1 MSFFSPES
9 SNTGSNAAF
18 DLIPA
23 GTIAK
28 VVIIVR
34 DIKHSQSTGA
44 RYLDLELVVDGGKYD
59 RRRIFGVICDPW
71 DSQTSEKAKEMA
83 VGTITRI
90 MESIGVFDHN
100 NAESYNTFNNA
111 GIQEVGMA
119 MSAKPVHIVI
129 GIQKGKDGRADRN
142 EVKEWTSP
150 NPKSNGYKSY
160 QLAQSGAES
169 VGTPAAAPVAANA
182 VGVVPTV
189 KYATPAVGTV
199 KPPWMK

>member
-1 MSFFSPES
+1 MSFFSPET
-9 SNTGSNAAF
+9 SNTGSTSF

-28 VVIIVR
+28 VVIAVR

-44 RYLDLELVVDGGKYD
+44 RYLDLELIIDGGKYD
-59 RRRIFGVICDPW
+59 RRRIFGIICDPW
-71 DSQTSEKAKEMA
+71 DDKTSEKAKEMA

-90 MESIGVFDHN
+90 MESIGVF
-100 NAESYNTFNNA
+100 NASNPETYNAFNDA
-111 GIQEVGMA
+111 GIQEVGIA
-119 MSAKPVHIVI
+119 MSAKPVHVVI
-129 GIQKGKDGRADRN
+129 GIQKGKDGRADKN

-169 VGTPAAAPVAANA
+169 VGGPTPSTPA
-182 VGVVPTV
+182 
-189 KYATPAVGTV
+189 PAVAKPAQTIGAV

>member
-44 RYLDLELVVDGGKYD
+44 RYLDLELVVDGGKFD
-59 RRRIFGVICDPW
+59 RRRIFAVICDPW
-71 DSQTSEKAKEMA
+71 DPQTSEKAKEMA

-90 MESIGVFDHN
+90 MESIGVFDHAN
-100 NAESYNTFNNA
+100 PETYNAFNNA

-119 MSAKPVHIVI
+119 ISAKPVYIVI

-150 NPKSNGYKSY
+150 NPKSNGFKNYS
-160 QLAQSGAES
+160 LALAGAES
-169 VGTPAAAPVAANA
+169 VTPAQPEVKAVAPVK
-182 VGVVPTV
+182 P
-189 KYATPAVGTV
+189 ATPVAGTV

>member
-1 MSFFSPES
+1 MSFFSAES
-9 SNTGSNAAF
+9 TNTGSTSIE
-18 DLIPA
+18 LIPA

-34 DIKHSQSTGA
+34 DIKHSQSTGG

-59 RRRIFGVICDPW
+59 RRRIFSVICDPW
-71 DSQTSEKAKEMA
+71 DPATSEKAKEMA
-83 VGTITRI
+83 VGSITRI
-90 MESIGVFDHN
+90 MESIGVFNPANPDT
-100 NAESYNTFNNA
+100 YNVFNNA
-111 GIQEVGMA
+111 GIQEVAEA
-119 MSAKPVHIVI
+119 MNTKSLHIVI
-129 GIQKGKDGRADRN
+129 GIQKGKDGRADKN

-169 VGTPAAAPVAANA
+169 IGGAAPVVA
-182 VGVVPTV
+182 PTITRPV
-189 KYATPAVGTV
+189 QPAIGTV

>member
-9 SNTGSNAAF
+9 SNTGSTSF

-34 DIKHSQSTGA
+34 DIKHSQNTGA
-44 RYLDLELVVDGGKYD
+44 KYLDLELVVDGGKYD
-59 RRRIFGVICDPW
+59 RRRIFGIICDPW
-71 DSQTSEKAKEMA
+71 DEKTSEKAKEMA
-83 VGTITRI
+83 VGSITRI
-90 MESIGVFDHN
+90 MESIGIFDAAN
-100 NAESYNTFNNA
+100 PETYNAFNAA

-119 MSAKPVHIVI
+119 ISSKPVYVVI
-129 GIQKGKDGRADRN
+129 GIQKGKDGRADKN

-150 NPKSNGYKSY
+150 NLKSNGFKSY
-160 QLAQSGAES
+160 LLAIGGAES
-169 VGTPAAAPVAANA
+169 VGGATAPVAAPVAAKPA
-182 VGVVPTV
+182 QTVG
-189 KYATPAVGTV
+189 AV

>member
-9 SNTGSNAAF
+9 SNTGSTSF

-44 RYLDLELVVDGGKYD
+44 KYLDLELVVDGGKFD
-59 RRRIFGVICDPW
+59 RRRIFGIICDPW
-71 DSQTSEKAKEMA
+71 DDKTSEKAKEMA
-83 VGTITRI
+83 VGSITRI
-90 MESIGVFDHN
+90 MESVGVFDPAN
-100 NAESYNTFNNA
+100 PETYNAFNNA

-119 MSAKPVHIVI
+119 MSAKSVYVVI

-150 NPKSNGYKSY
+150 NPKSNGYKNY
-160 QLAQSGAES
+160 TLAKSGAES
-169 VGTPAAAPVAANA
+169 VSAAAPAAAPVAAKPA
-182 VGVVPTV
+182 QTVG
-189 KYATPAVGTV
+189 AV

>member
-1 MSFFSPES
+1 MSFFSPET
-9 SNTGSNAAF
+9 SNTGSSSIE
-18 DLIPA
+18 LIPA

-44 RYLDLELVVDGGKYD
+44 KYLDLELVVDGGKYD
-59 RRRIFGVICDPW
+59 RRRIFSVICDPW
-71 DSQTSEKAKEMA
+71 DPATSQKAKEMA
-83 VGTITRI
+83 IGNITRI
-90 MESIGVFDHN
+90 MEQIGVFDPAN
-100 NAESYNTFNNA
+100 PETYNRFNDSDINGIAITFNTKS
-111 GIQEVGMA
+111 VY
-119 MSAKPVHIVI
+119 IVI
-129 GIQKGKDGRADRN
+129 GIQKGKDGRADKN

-169 VGTPAAAPVAANA
+169 VGGPAPTPA
-182 VGVVPTV
+182 PTIT
-189 KYATPAVGTV
+189 KPAQPTIGTV

>member
-1 MSFFSPES
+1 MSFFSPET
-9 SNTGSNAAF
+9 SNTGSSSIE
-18 DLIPA
+18 LIPA

-44 RYLDLELVVDGGKYD
+44 KYLDLELVVDGGKYD
-59 RRRIFGVICDPW
+59 RRRIFSVICDPW
-71 DSQTSEKAKEMA
+71 DPATSEKAKEMA
-83 VGTITRI
+83 VGGITRV
-90 MESIGVFDHN
+90 MESIGVFN
-100 NAESYNTFNNA
+100 PANPETYNVFNNA
-111 GIQEVGMA
+111 SISEVAEA
-119 MSAKPVHIVI
+119 MNTKSLHIVI
-129 GIQKGKDGRADRN
+129 GIQKGKDGRADKN

-169 VGTPAAAPVAANA
+169 VGGAVAAPAA
-182 VGVVPTV
+182 TIT
-189 KYATPAVGTV
+189 KPAQPAIGTV

>member
-1 MSFFSPES
+1 MSFFSPET

-28 VVIIVR
+28 VVIAVR

-44 RYLDLELVVDGGKYD
+44 RYLDLELIIDGGKFD
-59 RRRIFGVICDPW
+59 RRRVFSIICDPW
-71 DSQTSEKAKEMA
+71 DDKTSEKAKEMA
-83 VGTITRI
+83 VGSITRI
-90 MESIGVFDHN
+90 MES
-100 NAESYNTFNNA
+100 A
-111 GIQEVGMA
+111 GIFNPSNPDTYNVFNDASINEVALA
-119 MSAKPVHIVI
+119 MSAKSVYIVI
-129 GIQKGKDGRADRN
+129 GIQKGKDGRADKN

-160 QLAQSGAES
+160 QLAHGGAES
-169 VGTPAAAPVAANA
+169 VGGAAAPAPVAAKPA
-182 VGVVPTV
+182 QTVG
-189 KYATPAVGTV
+189 AV

>member
-1 MSFFSPES
+1 MSFFSPET
-9 SNTGSNAAF
+9 SNTGSTSF

-34 DIKHSQSTGA
+34 GIKNSQSTGA
-44 RYLDLELVVDGGKYD
+44 KYLDLELVVDGGKFD
-59 RRRIFGVICDPW
+59 RRRIFGIICDPW
-71 DSQTSEKAKEMA
+71 DPATSEKAKEMA
-83 VGTITRI
+83 VGSITRI
-90 MESIGVFDHN
+90 MESVGIFDHT
-100 NAESYNTFNNA
+100 NAETYNAFNSA

-119 MSAKPVHIVI
+119 ISAKPVYIVI
-129 GIQKGKDGRADRN
+129 GIQKGKDGRADKN

-169 VGTPAAAPVAANA
+169 VGGAPAPTPTITKAAS
-182 VGVVPTV
+182 
-189 KYATPAVGTV
+189 PALGTV

>member
-9 SNTGSNAAF
+9 SNTGSTSF

-23 GTIAK
+23 GVLTK

-44 RYLDLELVVDGGKYD
+44 KYLDLELVVDGGKYD
-59 RRRIFGVICDPW
+59 RRRIFSVICDPW
-71 DSQTSEKAKEMA
+71 DPATSEKAKEMA

-90 MESIGVFDHN
+90 MESIGVFN
-100 NAESYNTFNNA
+100 PSNPETYNVFNEASIN
-111 GIQEVGMA
+111 EVALA

-129 GIQKGKDGRADRN
+129 GIQKGKDGRADKN

-150 NPKSNGYKSY
+150 NPKSKGYKSY

-169 VGTPAAAPVAANA
+169 IGGAGASTAEPTINKPAS
-182 VGVVPTV
+182 
-189 KYATPAVGTV
+189 PALGTV

>member
-1 MSFFSPES
+1 MSFFSPET
-9 SNTGSNAAF
+9 SNTGSSSIE
-18 DLIPA
+18 LIPA

-44 RYLDLELVVDGGKYD
+44 KYLDLELVVDGGKYD
-59 RRRIFGVICDPW
+59 RRRIFSVICDPW
-71 DSQTSEKAKEMA
+71 DPATSEKAKEMA
-83 VGTITRI
+83 VGSITRI
-90 MESIGVFDHN
+90 MESIGVF
-100 NAESYNTFNNA
+100 NAANPETYNVFNNA
-111 GIQEVGMA
+111 SISEVAEA
-119 MSAKPVHIVI
+119 MNTKSLHIVI
-129 GIQKGKDGRADRN
+129 GIQKGKDGRADKN

-169 VGTPAAAPVAANA
+169 VGGAAATPAA
-182 VGVVPTV
+182 TIT
-189 KYATPAVGTV
+189 KPAQPAIGTV

>member
-9 SNTGSNAAF
+9 SNTGSTSF

-28 VVIIVR
+28 VVIAVR

-44 RYLDLELVVDGGKYD
+44 RYLDLELIIDGGKYD
-59 RRRIFGVICDPW
+59 RRRVFGIICDPW
-71 DSQTSEKAKEMA
+71 DDKTSEKAKEMA

-90 MESIGVFDHN
+90 MESIGVF
-100 NAESYNTFNNA
+100 NASNPETYNAFNDA
-111 GIQEVGMA
+111 GIQEVGIA
-119 MSAKPVHIVI
+119 MSAKPVHVVI
-129 GIQKGKDGRADRN
+129 GIQKGKDGRADKN

-169 VGTPAAAPVAANA
+169 VGGPTLSTPA
-182 VGVVPTV
+182 
-189 KYATPAVGTV
+189 PAVAKPAQTIGAV

>member
-1 MSFFSPES
+1 MSFFSPET
-9 SNTGSNAAF
+9 SNTGSTSF

-28 VVIIVR
+28 AVIAVR

-44 RYLDLELVVDGGKYD
+44 RYLDLELIIDGGKYD
-59 RRRIFGVICDPW
+59 RRRIFGIICDPW
-71 DSQTSEKAKEMA
+71 DDKTSEKAKEMA

-90 MESIGVFDHN
+90 MESVGVFDHN
-100 NAESYNTFNNA
+100 NPESYNTFNNA

-119 MSAKPVHIVI
+119 ISAKPVHIVI
-129 GIQKGKDGRADRN
+129 GIQKGKDGRADKN

-160 QLAQSGAES
+160 QLAKSGAES
-169 VGTPAAAPVAANA
+169 VGGAAAPTAA
-182 VGVVPTV
+182 PTIT
-189 KYATPAVGTV
+189 KAASPALGTV

>member
-1 MSFFSPES
+1 MSFFSPET
-9 SNTGSNAAF
+9 SNTGSNSIE
-18 DLIPA
+18 LIPA

-44 RYLDLELVVDGGKYD
+44 KYLDLELVVDGGKYD
-59 RRRIFGVICDPW
+59 RRRIFSVICDPW
-71 DSQTSEKAKEMA
+71 DPATSEKAKEMA
-83 VGTITRI
+83 VGSITRV
-90 MESIGVFDHN
+90 MESIGVFNPANPDT
-100 NAESYNTFNNA
+100 YNVFNNA
-111 GIQEVGMA
+111 SINEVAEA
-119 MSAKPVHIVI
+119 MNTKSLHIVI
-129 GIQKGKDGRADRN
+129 GIQKGKDGRADKN

-169 VGTPAAAPVAANA
+169 VASAAAAPAA
-182 VGVVPTV
+182 TIS
-189 KYATPAVGTV
+189 KPAQPAIGTV

>member
-1 MSFFSPES
+1 MSFFSPETS
-9 SNTGSNAAF
+9 KTGSSSIE
-18 DLIPA
+18 LIPA

-44 RYLDLELVVDGGKYD
+44 KYLDLELVVDGGKYD
-59 RRRIFGVICDPW
+59 RRRIFSVICDPW
-71 DSQTSEKAKEMA
+71 DPATSEKAKEMA
-83 VGTITRI
+83 VGGITRV
-90 MESIGVFDHN
+90 MESIGVFNPANPDT
-100 NAESYNTFNNA
+100 YNVFNNA
-111 GIQEVGMA
+111 SINEVAEA
-119 MSAKPVHIVI
+119 MNTKSLYIVI
-129 GIQKGKDGRADRN
+129 GIQKGKDGRADKN

-169 VGTPAAAPVAANA
+169 VGGAVGAPAA
-182 VGVVPTV
+182 TIT
-189 KYATPAVGTV
+189 KPAQPAIGTV

>member
-1 MSFFSPES
+1 MSFFSPET
-9 SNTGSNAAF
+9 SNTGSSSIE
-18 DLIPA
+18 LIPA

-44 RYLDLELVVDGGKYD
+44 KYLDLELVVDGGKYD
-59 RRRIFGVICDPW
+59 RRRIFSVICDPW
-71 DSQTSEKAKEMA
+71 DPATSEKAKEMA
-83 VGTITRI
+83 VGGITRV
-90 MESIGVFDHN
+90 MESIGVFNPANPDT
-100 NAESYNTFNNA
+100 YNVFNNA
-111 GIQEVGMA
+111 SINEVAEA
-119 MSAKPVHIVI
+119 MNTKSLYIVI
-129 GIQKGKDGRADRN
+129 GIQKGKDGRADKN

-169 VGTPAAAPVAANA
+169 VGGAVGAPAA
-182 VGVVPTV
+182 TIT
-189 KYATPAVGTV
+189 KPAQPAIGTV

>member
-9 SNTGSNAAF
+9 SNTGSF

-44 RYLDLELVVDGGKYD
+44 KYLDLELVVDGGKFD
-59 RRRIFGVICDPW
+59 RRRIFGIICDPW
-71 DSQTSEKAKEMA
+71 DDKTSEKAKEMA
-83 VGTITRI
+83 VGSITRI
-90 MESIGVFDHN
+90 MESVGVFDPSN
-100 NAESYNTFNNA
+100 PETYNAFNNA
-111 GIQEVGMA
+111 GIQDVGMV
-119 MSAKPVHIVI
+119 MSAKSVYIVI
-129 GIQKGKDGRADRN
+129 GIQKGKDGHADRN

-160 QLAQSGAES
+160 LLAKNGVES
-169 VGTPAAAPVAANA
+169 VGESAAPAAAPVAAKPA
-182 VGVVPTV
+182 QTVG
-189 KYATPAVGTV
+189 AV